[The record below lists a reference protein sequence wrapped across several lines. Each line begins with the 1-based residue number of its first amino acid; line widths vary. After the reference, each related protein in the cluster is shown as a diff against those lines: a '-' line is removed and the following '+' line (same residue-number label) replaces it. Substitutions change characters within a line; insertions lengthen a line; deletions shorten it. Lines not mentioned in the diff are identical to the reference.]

1 MKMSGERLIEASRET
16 VWEALNDP
24 DVLKASIPGCQEL
37 NKTSDTAFEA
47 VAQAKV
53 GPVKAKFKGN
63 VELSDIDPPNGYT
76 ISGQGNGGAAG
87 FAKGGATVRLEEVS
101 PGQTLLKYDVDANVG
116 GKLAQIGQRLVDG
129 AAKKMA
135 DEFFE
140 NFSAQVA
147 SPESAEPPVDQAD
160 AAETPARAAETEPD
174 TGEEPVSRNV
184 NPLVWIIVLGLAAAL
199 LLYLSSG

>member
-1 MKMSGERLIEASRET
+1 MAK
-16 VWEALNDP
+16 
-24 DVLKASIPGCQEL
+24 
-37 NKTSDTAFEA
+37 A